1 MPTSP
6 DLALLRL
13 LQLTNASLP
22 IGAFSYSEGLET
34 LVETGVVRTPSAL
47 QAWLQDSLDLGA
59 IRVEAAVMLRAR
71 AAACQQDAPGV
82 LAWHD
87 WLTASRE
94 SRELHD
100 QSLQMGQSLLRL
112 LGALPPGL
120 PAWAAAWQDPV
131 HFPIAFGLAAALWD
145 IGADTA
151 VLGYL
156 QSWAANLVS
165 AAVRLV
171 PLGHTDG
178 QRVLAQLGDTIL
190 AAAGNIPSL
199 ADDEFVACNW
209 GLALASMSHET
220 LYSRLFRS

>member
-1 MPTSP
+1 MPTEAG
-6 DLALLRL
+6 LALLRL

-34 LVETGVVRTPSAL
+34 LVETGTLRTPQAL
-47 QAWLQDSLDLGA
+47 QRWLQDGLTLGA
-59 IRVEAAVMLRAR
+59 VRVETAVMLRAR
-71 AAACQQDAPGV
+71 DACRRQEAPGV

-94 SRELHD
+94 SRELHE

-120 PAWAAAWQDPV
+120 PAWAVGWEAV
-131 HFPIAFGLAAALWD
+131 HFPIAFGLATALWD
-145 IGADTA
+145 IDA
-151 VLGYL
+151 VPATLGYL
-156 QSWAANLVS
+156 HSWAANLVG

-178 QRVLAQLGDTIL
+178 QKVLAALAGPIR
-190 AAAGNIPSL
+190 AAAADVQALEDDDL
-199 ADDEFVACNW
+199 AACNW
-209 GLALASMSHET
+209 GLALASMTHET
-220 LYSRLFRS
+220 LYCRLFRS